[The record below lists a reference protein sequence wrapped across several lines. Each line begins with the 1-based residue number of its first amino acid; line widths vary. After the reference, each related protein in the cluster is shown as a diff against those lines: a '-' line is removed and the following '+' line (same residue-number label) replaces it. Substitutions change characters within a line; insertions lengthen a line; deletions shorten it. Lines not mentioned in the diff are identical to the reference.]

1 MSTRKQPLHAMCS
14 HVYSTH
20 FTPDLCLDSAVIQC
34 VCTGVLLIGEI
45 GGNAEED
52 LAEFL
57 KEHNMVSVSTDSSP
71 TDKGCSR
78 CTPPCRVSKPNLW
91 QPSLLVVQLLQEGE
105 WVG

>member
-1 MSTRKQPLHAMCS
+1 MCP
-14 HVYSTH
+14 HTYCTH
-20 FTPDLCLDSAVIQC
+20 FTLGLCLDSAVIQC
-34 VCTGVLLIGEI
+34 VRTGVLLIGEI

-57 KEHNMVSVSTDSSP
+57 KEHNMVSVCTAYSP
-71 TDKGCSR
+71 ADDGRSR